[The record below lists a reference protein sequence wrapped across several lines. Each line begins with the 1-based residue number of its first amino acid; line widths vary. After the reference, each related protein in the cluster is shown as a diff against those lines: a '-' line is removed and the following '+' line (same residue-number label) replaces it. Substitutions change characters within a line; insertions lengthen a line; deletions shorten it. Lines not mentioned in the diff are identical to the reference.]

1 MKKSIVRAFVMLIVC
16 GGLMACEKN
25 ETSHSS
31 IEPKSQETFSTTY
44 APDRH
49 NRIDVVAEV
58 LNSNNYLMG
67 YVTNS
72 NMNSTLMYNII
83 DTMYYYMWGEEIMLT
98 QEHMMALNCQLP
110 SGTSAP
116 QINWNL
122 SDEYIIDYLIEY
134 FNVNINSTTF
144 SSHCYDAL
152 GKLYYDFVI
161 NDLSIIDGYLMSS
174 MSDLDKILVT
184 TFYTHLYNLKLE
196 IDFLHD
202 TYNNALNNLRV
213 SAEDCYNDFVS
224 EIENITANAALDGV
238 ILGFS
243 LGAMAFPSPITE
255 AIGAAGII
263 LASLKLTVN
272 LIRDVYIAYR
282 NYTNCLNQVDNVI
295 YDPLITLRDEILT
308 PRINKF
314 TTFTNCLD
322 YTCDVIYQN
331 QL

>member
-1 MKKSIVRAFVMLIVC
+1 MKKSIIKAFILLIVC

-25 ETSHSS
+25 ETSQSS
-31 IEPKSQETFSTTY
+31 FKPKSQETFSTTY

-58 LNSNNYLMG
+58 LNSNNYLMW
-67 YVTNS
+67 YVYNS

-83 DTMYYYMWGEEIMLT
+83 DTMYYNMWGEEIWLT
-98 QEHMMALNCQLP
+98 HEHMLALDGYLP

-122 SDEYIIDYLIEY
+122 NDEYIIDYLIEY

-144 SSHCYDAL
+144 SSHCYEAL

-161 NDLSIIDGYLMSS
+161 NNLSIIDGYLMSS
-174 MSDLDKILVT
+174 MSDIDKILVT

-196 IDFLHD
+196 INFLHD

-224 EIENITANAALDGV
+224 EIEYITANAALDGV

-243 LGAMAFPSPITE
+243 LGTMSIPLPITE

-263 LASLKLTVN
+263 LSCLKLTVEM
-272 LIRDVYIAYR
+272 IRNVYIAYR

-295 YDPLITLRDEILT
+295 YDPLISIRDEIIT

-322 YTCDVIYQN
+322 YTCNVIYQN